1 MPKVLIVENE
11 ESIGLWICSEL
22 EEFLGISPV
31 LETDCEEALSLLTHE
46 KFDLIIFEPFI
57 SGPKKENLEERSSK
71 GIRVFHE
78 ITWRFKEVPVILYSA
93 YSLDYLARL
102 GLNQTDSVIVIGKS
116 SNLSELLF
124 RICDLLQIE
133 KPIYP
138 KTVLLIVPEED
149 IGQLYKEEL
158 EGFLLPFSI
167 QLIYSKDYDD
177 ALVLLSHKNFSLIVI
192 DVDCLDGRDN
202 PEEGIDTFYKITQE
216 YKQTPIIVTSFL
228 PREFASKLQ
237 GANLVL
243 KSTDLTSL
251 KLRICDVLG
260 IENEDWIRELIGI
273 SPSLRNKVKIFI
285 CYAKEDFNRVHA
297 IYRRLKIENYSPW
310 MDKKN
315 LIGGQDWELE
325 IAKAMDECKFFL
337 ACLSKHS
344 VSKEG
349 YVQKEL
355 KKGLE
360 IYDRHPEGNIFLIPV
375 RLDDCRVPERFKKL
389 HWINLYEP
397 NGIENLLTA
406 IEVGCK
412 QRGILSY

>member
-1 MPKVLIVENE
+1 MPKVLIVEKEKN
-11 ESIGLWICSEL
+11 IGLWICSEL

-31 LETDCEEALSLLTHE
+31 WETDYDKVLSLLTRE

-57 SGPKKENLEERSSK
+57 SSPKKENLEERFSK
-71 GIRVFHE
+71 SIGVFHE
-78 ITWRFKEVPVILYSA
+78 ITRRFKEVPVIVYSA
-93 YSLDYLARL
+93 YSLDYFSRL
-102 GLNQTDSVIVIGKS
+102 GLNQIDSVFLITKS
-116 SNLSELLF
+116 TDLSELIF
-124 RICDLLQIE
+124 RICDVLQVE

-138 KTVLLIVPEED
+138 KTVLLIVPQED

-158 EGFLLPFSI
+158 ENFLLPFFI
-167 QLIYSKDYDD
+167 KLVYTKDYDD
-177 ALVLLSHKNFSLIVI
+177 ALVLLSHEKFSLIVI
-192 DVDCLDGRDN
+192 DVDCFDGRDN
-202 PEEGIDTFYKITQE
+202 PEEGIDTFHKITQE

-228 PREFASKLQ
+228 PRDFALKLQ

-243 KSTDLTSL
+243 KSSDLMSL
-251 KLRICDVLG
+251 KLRICGVLG
-260 IENEDWIRELIGI
+260 IDNENMIRELTGI

-285 CYAKEDFNRVHA
+285 CYAIEDLNRVHA

-310 MDKKN
+310 MDKEN

-325 IAKAMDECKFFL
+325 IEKTIDECNFFL

-375 RLDDCRVPERFKKL
+375 RLDECQVPERFKKL
-389 HWINLYEP
+389 HWINLYEL
-397 NGIENLLTA
+397 NGVENLLKA
-406 IEVGCK
+406 IEIGCK
-412 QRGILSY
+412 QRNILSY